1 MTTATR
7 KDILSVFPDLEDHTL
22 VEILDI
28 KPTVDDLEAASVAL
42 SSEDDETI
50 GIRQREGDR
59 INSVLN
65 ILNRAG
71 IEAPLGDEL

>member
-1 MTTATR
+1 MAIATR

-22 VEILDI
+22 IEIL
-28 KPTVDDLEAASVAL
+28 KVNPTVDDLEAASVAL
-42 SSEDDETI
+42 SSDDVDTI

-59 INSVLN
+59 INSVLD

-71 IEAPLGDEL
+71 VEAPFGDEF